1 MSQRVL
7 IFGASNFVGARV
19 IARLREMGLEPVPMG
34 ESSVELTKADPL
46 AIVNCTMGKP
56 ADVLGA
62 ARELAQTARRL
73 TGVPVV
79 HVGSMSVYGSLEGT
93 VSEAATIPS
102 SLSGYALAHAQAERL
117 LDELGN
123 VSVIRCGVEY
133 GPGCGPWTDRIGQL
147 LISGRLGDLGAVGD
161 GICNLV
167 FVGDLVEAIL
177 AGMRLKAGPK
187 QVFNLA
193 MRNPPTWN
201 QYFVRFAMHL
211 GATPVAR
218 VPAWRTRLESKVM
231 AAPLKALGILAKPVG
246 LSSRIH
252 AITPS
257 LLQACSQRILLDVSA
272 AEEKLNCRW
281 TSLEDGLAQAVR
293 SPQFKTS

>member
-1 MSQRVL
+1 MSQHVL
-7 IFGASNFVGARV
+7 IFGGRNFVGTRV
-19 IARLREMGLEPVPMG
+19 VARLRELGLEAVLMN
-34 ESSVELTKADPL
+34 ESGVDLTKADPL

-56 ADVLGA
+56 ADILGA
-62 ARELAQTARRL
+62 AQELVQTARRFA
-73 TGVPVV
+73 GVPVV

-93 VSEAATIPS
+93 LTEAATIPS

-117 LDELGN
+117 LDESRN

-147 LISGRLGDLGAVGD
+147 LIGGRLGDLGAIGD

-167 FVGDLVEAIL
+167 FIGDLVEAIL
-177 AGMRLKAGPK
+177 AAMRIKAGPK

-201 QYFVRFAMHL
+201 QYFVRFALRL

-218 VPAWRTRLESKVM
+218 IPAWRARLESKIM

-246 LSSRIH
+246 LGSRIH

-281 TSLEDGLAQAVR
+281 TSLEDGLAQAAT
-293 SPQFKTS
+293 SPQFKTG